1 MNINELIK
9 VLKSE
14 LPEKAIDIGEALE
27 LLLDTLKITRIDI
40 GTKLQQANYCKDF
53 TLLGQLVAVSQE
65 IAAFESKIQD
75 FRNLFELDLIQY
87 NIETEA
93 EKEKSIPEYDKYR
106 VDTNIEFT
114 LYEDF
119 THKRP
124 FAFKIEGQK
133 VTVNTWQEMLIK
145 TVEILFKK
153 DRAKMESFATDEE
166 MNGRKMKYF
175 SLQNKANMR
184 KPVKIS
190 DVEFYVE
197 TNRSANSIRNSII
210 KMLQRYGLKITDFKI
225 YLRADYS
232 DLHN

>member
-1 MNINELIK
+1 M
-9 VLKSE
+9 
-14 LPEKAIDIGEALE
+14 
-27 LLLDTLKITRIDI
+27 R
-40 GTKLQQANYCKDF
+40 
-53 TLLGQLVAVSQE
+53 
-65 IAAFESKIQD
+65 
-75 FRNLFELDLIQY
+75 
-87 NIETEA
+87 
-93 EKEKSIPEYDKYR
+93 
-106 VDTNIEFT
+106 
-114 LYEDF
+114 F

-133 VTVNTWQEMLIK
+133 VMVNTWQEMLIK